1 MGVRG
6 RGRHP
11 RASYNLP
18 LSARLAAYDHR
29 SGAIG
34 NDGDVQFETRAIHAG
49 QDPDPAFGAVAVP
62 IYQTSTFAQRGVG
75 VHSGYAYGRAHN
87 PTRTALEEAIASLE
101 GGRHGLAFP
110 SGMGAVSAVLLAL
123 LRPGDHLLLPG
134 DVYGGTYRLIAG
146 VLTRWGIT
154 FDQADM
160 TDADAVRAAIRDET
174 RMVWVETPSNPFVRI
189 TDIEQVAS
197 IAREAG
203 VLCVADNTFATPWL
217 QTPLA
222 MGADLVVHS
231 TTKYLGGHSDVVG
244 GAVVLD
250 DDDRFEA
257 IRSAQTSAG
266 LNPAPFDCF
275 LVLRGVKTLAVRME
289 AHCRGAAAVAE
300 FLAGHPDVQAVWYPG
315 LPGHPGHGLAARQ
328 MRAFGGML
336 ALELA
341 SEEQALKMLERLQ
354 LFTLGESLGGVESL
368 AGHPASMS
376 HAALEG
382 TPLAVASNIVR
393 LSVGIEHP
401 DDLVEDLAQALS

>member
-1 MGVRG
+1 
-6 RGRHP
+6 
-11 RASYNLP
+11 
-18 LSARLAAYDHR
+18 
-29 SGAIG
+29 
-34 NDGDVQFETRAIHAG
+34 
-49 QDPDPAFGAVAVP
+49 
-62 IYQTSTFAQRGVG
+62 
-75 VHSGYAYGRAHN
+75 
-87 PTRTALEEAIASLE
+87 
-101 GGRHGLAFP
+101 
-110 SGMGAVSAVLLAL
+110 
-123 LRPGDHLLLPG
+123 
-134 DVYGGTYRLIAG
+134 
-146 VLTRWGIT
+146 
-154 FDQADM
+154 
-160 TDADAVRAAIRDET
+160 
-174 RMVWVETPSNPFVRI
+174 
-189 TDIEQVAS
+189 
-197 IAREAG
+197 
-203 VLCVADNTFATPWL
+203 
-217 QTPLA
+217 